1 MSYLGG
7 GSGITGLGRWE
18 RSKQVA
24 KTSWRVIKQD
34 PELLWLTVF
43 GTVFA
48 IVGLLIGGLI
58 ALFGGMAAA
67 SGSEEWWVANQGV
80 LFIAGFTAAVLAGIS
95 NVFFHGALVHGA
107 LDRLNGG
114 DPTTR
119 SAIAGARNRFGL
131 LAGWAIVSVIFAM
144 IMQAIRERGGFLA
157 GLFTWMAEAAWSVI
171 SFLVLP
177 VIIVEGKGPFASLKR
192 STQLLKKTWGENLIG
207 QFGIGL
213 VGFVAALPGIFV
225 GLLLIWAGSAAGIA
239 ALIWIGVVI
248 AVLWAIAVSLFFSA
262 LKSVYQAVLYL
273 YATENEVAEGFEDI
287 GIEQAFVS
295 KPRRGGLGRNRG
307 RGSTWGESWN

>member
-1 MSYLGG
+1 MSYGN
-7 GSGITGLGRWE
+7 SGLRSIGRWE
-18 RSKQVA
+18 RSKQLV
-24 KTSWRVIKQD
+24 KTSWGVIKQD
-34 PELLWLTVF
+34 PELLWLTVWAAL
-43 GTVFA
+43 FA
-48 IVGLLIGGLI
+48 MVGLLIGGLI

-67 SGSEEWWVANQGV
+67 SGTEQWWVSNGGV
-80 LFIAGFTAAVLAGIS
+80 LFVAGLVAALLAGIS

-107 LDRLNGG
+107 LDRLNGN

-119 SAIAGARNRFGL
+119 TAIAGARKRFGP
-131 LAGWAIVSVIFAM
+131 LAGWAVVSVIFAM
-144 IMQAIRERGGFLA
+144 IMQAIRERGGFIA
-157 GLFTWMAEAAWSVI
+157 GLFTWLAEAAWAVI

-177 VIIVEGKGPFASLKR
+177 IIIVEGTGPFASLKR

-207 QFGIGL
+207 QFGLGL

-262 LKSVYQAVLYL
+262 LKSVYQAVLYR

-287 GIEQAFVS
+287 GIDQAFVS
-295 KPRRGGLGRNRG
+295 KPGRGGFGRNRRS

>member
-1 MSYLGG
+1 MRSM
-7 GSGITGLGRWE
+7 GRWE
-18 RSKQVA
+18 RSKQLV
-24 KTSWRVIKQD
+24 KTSWGVLKQD
-34 PELLWLTVF
+34 PELLWLTVWAA
-43 GTVFA
+43 VFA
-48 IVGLLIGGLI
+48 MVGLLIGGLI

-67 SGSEEWWVANQGV
+67 SGSEVWWVANQGV
-80 LFIAGFTAAVLAGIS
+80 LFLAGLVAALLAGIS

-107 LDRLNGG
+107 LDRLKGK

-119 SAIAGARNRFGL
+119 TAIAGARGRFGQ
-131 LAGWAIVSVIFAM
+131 LAGWAVVSVIFAM
-144 IMQAIRERGGFLA
+144 IMQAIRERGGFIA
-157 GLFTWMAEAAWSVI
+157 GLFTWMAEAVWAVI

-177 VIIVEGKGPFASLKR
+177 IIIVEGTGPFASLKR

-207 QFGIGL
+207 QFGLGL

-239 ALIWIGVVI
+239 ALIWIGIVL

-262 LKSVYQAVLYL
+262 LKSVYQAVLYR
-273 YATENEVAEGFEDI
+273 YATENEVSEGFEDI
-287 GIEQAFVS
+287 GIDQAFVS
-295 KPRRGGLGRNRG
+295 KPGRGGFGRNRRS

>member
-1 MSYLGG
+1 MSYGN
-7 GSGITGLGRWE
+7 SGLRSIGRWE
-18 RSKQVA
+18 RSKQLV
-24 KTSWRVIKQD
+24 KTSWGVIKQD
-34 PELLWLTVF
+34 PELLWLTVWAA
-43 GTVFA
+43 VFA
-48 IVGLLIGGLI
+48 MVGLLIGGLI

-67 SGSEEWWVANQGV
+67 SGTEQWWVSNGGV
-80 LFIAGFTAAVLAGIS
+80 LFVAGLVAALLAGIS

-107 LDRLNGG
+107 LDRLNGN

-119 SAIAGARNRFGL
+119 TAIAGARKRFGP
-131 LAGWAIVSVIFAM
+131 LAGWAVVSVIFAM
-144 IMQAIRERGGFLA
+144 IMQAIRERGGFIA
-157 GLFTWMAEAAWSVI
+157 GLFTWLAEAAWAVI

-177 VIIVEGKGPFASLKR
+177 IIIVEGTGPFASLKR

-207 QFGIGL
+207 QFGLGL

-262 LKSVYQAVLYL
+262 LKSVYQAVLYR

-287 GIEQAFVS
+287 GIDQAFVS
-295 KPRRGGLGRNRG
+295 KPGRGGFGRNRRS